1 MYPVISPTTID
12 GAAFVIVS
20 RMKQPHSIPSLA
32 PSVSRIFY
40 ASVCDSM
47 CRFMIR
53 FIIMTPYIS
62 ANMSDTLYSTVSDSA
77 MPLTRK
83 SMLLRLSIK
92 CSIRTASS

>member
-12 GAAFVIVS
+12 AAAFVIVS
-20 RMKQPHSIPSLA
+20 RMKQSHSIPSLA

-83 SMLLRLSIK
+83 SLFLRLSIK
-92 CSIRTASS
+92 C